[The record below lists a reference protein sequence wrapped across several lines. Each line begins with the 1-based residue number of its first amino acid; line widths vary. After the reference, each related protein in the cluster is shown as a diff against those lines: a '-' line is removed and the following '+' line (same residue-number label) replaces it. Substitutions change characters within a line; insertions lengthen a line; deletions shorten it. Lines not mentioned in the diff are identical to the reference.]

1 MFGRIDDGR
10 IRRERKNGDSVKK
23 KRKKKKEARETIPVV
38 PVYSEV

>member
-10 IRRERKNGDSVKK
+10 IRRKRKNGDSVKK
-23 KRKKKKEARETIPVV
+23 KKKKEARETIPVV